1 MAGRNAAAL
10 HGANSLAVAREAS
23 QAAIRAAQSDA
34 DQMLMSRTHERVIV
48 QVSNWAGGGP
58 KLEAALAAGRDYGS
72 RVIELRARVAAAT
85 DTLEIEKVALAA
97 SLSERDRAL
106 AVVDSE
112 SMRVGGGGK
121 LARAGA
127 AQSGPA
133 AALLET
139 AAELA
144 VPPEDALAALLDAAA
159 GALPASTQ
167 VSDTGVDILV
177 GTPLSGG
184 APASSAA
191 AALALQDV
199 LIAALDAEAARGREA
214 ILARPLPLNFFGRK
228 NGGDAGKSGGDEV
241 DSTSASAGATVAAP
255 IAPPAAAIV
264 DAPVA
269 QTPVRVETLL
279 LSLPSPT
286 PYVAPKKVVS
296 PVRVTPSRAQ
306 RPPISSDLDWLRPLS
321 PPTPMAGLAS
331 AGRT

>member
-10 HGANSLAVAREAS
+10 HGANALAVAREAS
-23 QAAIRAAQSDA
+23 RAAVRAAQSDA
-34 DQMLMSRTHERVIV
+34 DQMLMSRTHERVV
-48 QVSNWAGGGP
+48 EQVSNWAGGGP

-85 DTLEIEKVALAA
+85 DTLDVEKAALSA

-112 SMRVGGGGK
+112 RAHVGGAGK

-133 AALLET
+133 ATLLEA

-159 GALPASTQ
+159 GALPAAAQ

-177 GTPLSGG
+177 GTPLGGG
-184 APASSAA
+184 APASRSA

-214 ILARPLPLNFFGRK
+214 ILARPLPLNYFGRK
-228 NGGDAGKSGGDEV
+228 GGGAEEAVDAVSPGNSSAVAGVVAGADAGAG
-241 DSTSASAGATVAAP
+241 AGATAV
-255 IAPPAAAIV
+255 V

-269 QTPVRVETLL
+269 PTPARAETPL

-286 PYVAPKKVVS
+286 PYVAPVKMVS
-296 PVRVTPSRAQ
+296 PVRATPSRAQ
-306 RPPISSDLDWLRPLS
+306 RPMISSDLDWLRPLS
-321 PPTPMAGLAS
+321 PPTPMAGLA
-331 AGRT
+331 RV